1 MGSKAG
7 RIVRVVR
14 LIRLVRVIKLY
25 KNADKFKQGLEG
37 DS

>member
-14 LIRLVRVIKLY
+14 LIRLVRVIKLA
-25 KNADKFKQGLEG
+25 NSGDKLKKTLEN
-37 DS
+37 DA